1 MGNKYSVEFR
11 KEAVALVQ
19 QEGRGVAQVAES
31 LGISDSSL
39 YRWVELYGEDAPED
53 TRRMEAKR
61 IRELEREV
69 RSLKEERN
77 ILKKA
82 IRSFVL
88 DT

>member
-1 MGNKYSVEFR
+1 MGSKYSVEFR

-53 TRRMEAKR
+53 TRSKEAKR
-61 IRELEREV
+61 IRDV
-69 RSLKEERN
+69 RARGPQTQGGAQHESPR
-77 ILKKA
+77 ILKMQK
-82 IRSFVL
+82 
-88 DT
+88 

>member
-1 MGNKYSVEFR
+1 MGSKYSVEFR

-19 QEGRGVAQVAES
+19 QEGRSVGKVAAS

-39 YRWVELYGEDAPED
+39 YRWVELYGEDAPKD
-53 TRRMEAKR
+53 TKSEEAKR

-69 RSLKEERN
+69 RRLEEERN

-82 IRSFVL
+82 IKSFVL

>member
-1 MGNKYSVEFR
+1 MGSKYSVEFR

-31 LGISDSSL
+31 LGISESSL

-53 TRRMEAKR
+53 TKSKEAKR

-69 RSLKEERN
+69 RRLKEERN

-82 IRSFVL
+82 IKSFVL